1 MSIRARQ
8 TGKGLQVPIA
18 APVHLLGDNPVCA
31 WDERTLLP
39 WESICLQLFRGRRML
54 EGDMKSFSLRVQERR
69 ACSREEKLGQGMGEN
84 QEDKNNQGFC
94 TRH

>member
-39 WESICLQLFRGRRML
+39 WESAALPGKKNVGRGY
-54 EGDMKSFSLRVQERR
+54 
-69 ACSREEKLGQGMGEN
+69 EE
-84 QEDKNNQGFC
+84 F
-94 TRH
+94 